1 MQAGQTKL
9 KGFNFIKL
17 KLKSEKGLV
26 RLLKSH
32 EDVSFLCCDFF
43 NFFNGILVS
52 ERRWSAHQCWWAL
65 EWLKS
70 PILEWQ
76 SLLQLEQM

>member
-1 MQAGQTKL
+1 MLFDMEG
-9 KGFNFIKL
+9 
-17 KLKSEKGLV
+17 
-26 RLLKSH
+26 RLHINKHSKNADTSALYTMNH
-32 EDVSFLCCDFF
+32 PQLY
-43 NFFNGILVS
+43 NNNGILVS

>member
-1 MQAGQTKL
+1 MFATSSKI
-9 KGFNFIKL
+9 KNNYAHHDNF
-17 KLKSEKGLV
+17 
-26 RLLKSH
+26 
-32 EDVSFLCCDFF
+32 DFMVLIRWH
-43 NFFNGILVS
+43 GILVS

>member
-1 MQAGQTKL
+1 MEYAKLTK
-9 KGFNFIKL
+9 
-17 KLKSEKGLV
+17 V
-26 RLLKSH
+26 R
-32 EDVSFLCCDFF
+32 DYFLFGC
-43 NFFNGILVS
+43 NISILVS